1 MNNPNINNM
10 LNKIDELSKQIK
22 DEDYKYLLEQLKE
35 IKEDYEVFDKQDDKY
50 YCMISFVVKHNIL
63 KHIHCDIPNHVV
75 IDKDENTITLKYKL
89 SKQKIKKLC
98 RYLNQNINNFDNCV
112 CEDINC
118 PNNNECIE
126 YIIYNIREMFKIT
139 MDKHIK
145 IDYCDDCVNGICDTS
160 CGTNDTMTLNT
171 INTIK
176 TLEIIL
182 VNIEFRNMDFMCLD
196 DECSKDTNLNMD
208 LYRKHYA
215 DELPFNKYIDRKC
228 FHIDNLNLN

>member
-1 MNNPNINNM
+1 MG
-10 LNKIDELSKQIK
+10 ES
-22 DEDYKYLLEQLKE
+22 
-35 IKEDYEVFDKQDDKY
+35 
-50 YCMISFVVKHNIL
+50 
-63 KHIHCDIPNHVV
+63 
-75 IDKDENTITLKYKL
+75 
-89 SKQKIKKLC
+89 
-98 RYLNQNINNFDNCV
+98 
-112 CEDINC
+112 
-118 PNNNECIE
+118 
-126 YIIYNIREMFKIT
+126 
-139 MDKHIK
+139 IK
-145 IDYCDDCVNGICDTS
+145 IDYCDDCVNEICDTS
-160 CGTNDTMTLNT
+160 CGTNDSMTLNT